1 MLQVLKDKTIII
13 CEDKISILK
22 EISNSFL
29 DIKFYTKKEFLEE
42 YLFKYDEKALY
53 YLINKYNYKIDV
65 AKMYL
70 DNIYYINENKKYKSN
85 KLNKLVT
92 LKQEL
97 IDNNLLIYNSNFI
110 NEIKD
115 YYIIVYNY
123 PYLDNFE
130 LEIFNKL
137 NATIYNDNGD
147 NKLDSIYVFDTI
159 EEEINY
165 VTKEISKL
173 INKGIDI
180 NNIKILNVN
189 ESYYNDLLR
198 IGKMYNINIK
208 IPSSNYLISNSIVK
222 MFINNI
228 NKGIDNSLELIKD
241 SNKDILNMII
251 NICNKYVLLDDNKI
265 KYELIIN
272 DLRNTKIDNYK
283 YKNYVELIDIN
294 NYISNNNYVF
304 CMNFNNDSIPRLKSD
319 EDYISDSIKEEV
331 NLKSTIKIN
340 DDIKKH
346 TVNKLKSINNLVIT
360 AKRKDNNG
368 ECFLSSLTNELNL
381 NIIDNYNDINNS
393 YSYNYDLIKLCKYE
407 DNYRKYGT
415 ISDEYIL
422 LKNNIKDNLYNTF
435 NNKYTLIDNKKIK
448 EYLNNKLILSYSS
461 LTNYSKCS
469 FKYYLSNILKIDR
482 YEDTFEAFIGSL
494 FHDVLEKSFKNN
506 TNVDDEIDNY
516 IKSKGKILNSKEEFY
531 VNKIRNNIKFVI
543 NVLNKQKGYTKL
555 DQELYEKN
563 ITIDKSQDIDVKF
576 IGFIDKILYKE
587 ENNSTYV
594 ALIDYKTGNVDTN
607 LSYIP
612 YGLNMQLPIYLYLV
626 KKGNIFINP
635 IFVGFYI
642 QNILDKS
649 IKYDD
654 NKSYE
659 EIYESNLRL
668 DGYSTDNIH
677 NLSLFDK
684 TYEDSR
690 LIQSIK
696 VKNDGNFYTNSKV
709 LSEIEMNNLIKEC
722 ERVIDNTITNILN
735 ANFIINPK
743 KIGYEDNT
751 GCKYCKFKDICFKKE
766 EDHIILPKTDNIDYL
781 KEGDNNA

>member
-1 MLQVLKDKTIII
+1 
-13 CEDKISILK
+13 
-22 EISNSFL
+22 
-29 DIKFYTKKEFLEE
+29 
-42 YLFKYDEKALY
+42 
-53 YLINKYNYKIDV
+53 
-65 AKMYL
+65 
-70 DNIYYINENKKYKSN
+70 
-85 KLNKLVT
+85 
-92 LKQEL
+92 
-97 IDNNLLIYNSNFI
+97 
-110 NEIKD
+110 
-115 YYIIVYNY
+115 
-123 PYLDNFE
+123 
-130 LEIFNKL
+130 
-137 NATIYNDNGD
+137 
-147 NKLDSIYVFDTI
+147 
-159 EEEINY
+159 
-165 VTKEISKL
+165 
-173 INKGIDI
+173 
-180 NNIKILNVN
+180 
-189 ESYYNDLLR
+189 
-198 IGKMYNINIK
+198 
-208 IPSSNYLISNSIVK
+208 
-222 MFINNI
+222 
-228 NKGIDNSLELIKD
+228 
-241 SNKDILNMII
+241 MII
-251 NICNKYVLLDDNKI
+251 NICNKYVLLDDNKV

-294 NYISNNNYVF
+294 NYISDNNYVF

-340 DDIKKH
+340 DDIKKY

-381 NIIDNYNDINNS
+381 NIIDNYNDMNNS

-461 LTNYSKCS
+461 LTNYSKCA

-506 TNVDDEIDNY
+506 TNVDDEINNY

-531 VNKIRNNIKFVI
+531 VNKVRNDIKFVI
-543 NVLNKQKGYTKL
+543 NVLNKQKGYTEL

-659 EIYESNLRL
+659 EIYESKLRL

>member
-1 MLQVLKDKTIII
+1 MLQELKDKTIII

-65 AKMYL
+65 ARMYL

-97 IDNNLLIYNSNFI
+97 IDNNLLII
-110 NEIKD
+110 NNTFTNKIKD
-115 YYIIVYNY
+115 YHIVVYNY

-137 NATIYNDNGD
+137 NATIYNDNGE
-147 NKLDSIYVFDTI
+147 NKLDKVYVFDSL

-165 VTKEISKL
+165 VIKEISKL
-173 INKGIDI
+173 IIKGIDI

-228 NKGIDNSLELIKD
+228 NKGINNSLELIKD

-251 NICNKYVLLDDNKI
+251 NICNKYVLLDDNKV

-304 CMNFNNDSIPRLKSD
+304 WMNFNNDSIPRLKSD

-340 DDIKKH
+340 DDIKKY

-461 LTNYSKCS
+461 LTNYSKCA

-506 TNVDDEIDNY
+506 TNVDDEINNY

-531 VNKIRNNIKFVI
+531 VNKIRNDIKFVI
-543 NVLNKQKGYTKL
+543 NVLNKQKGYTEL

-659 EIYESNLRL
+659 EIYESKLRL

-766 EDHIILPKTDNIDYL
+766 EDHIILPKTDNIYYL